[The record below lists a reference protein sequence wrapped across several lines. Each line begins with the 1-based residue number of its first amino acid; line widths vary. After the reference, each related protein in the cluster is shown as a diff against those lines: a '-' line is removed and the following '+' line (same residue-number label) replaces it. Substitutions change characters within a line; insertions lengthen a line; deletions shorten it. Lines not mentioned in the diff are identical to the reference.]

1 MFGAVSASA
10 GGAGPFGYKA
20 AMDNLDLRV
29 LHDVLAWKRAGHDVT
44 LVTFLETWG
53 NSPRPPGALFAL
65 RDDGTFS
72 GSGSGGYAVDDIVL
86 RTRAA
91 LELAPRGKLPLEV
104 SHSISSEE
112 AARSGLTCGGSLR
125 LVQEPVNDVAWIAD
139 LLERVAAHRSVKRTL
154 TLASG
159 EVLLA
164 DTTPSAAGK
173 ARYGFDGLR
182 LSNEFGPNWR
192 LVVIGA
198 GELGQAVA
206 GIARQIDFEVL
217 ICDPRE
223 AFAHVAGAGGSTRV
237 PGMPDAAVRALRP
250 DAHTAVVALTHEPEL
265 DDLGLYEA
273 LKTDAFYIG
282 ALGSKRNQEMRRKR
296 LAERFGLVDEQLN
309 RLFGPAGLKLG
320 AKTPA
325 EIGLSIVAELLKAKN
340 GLAQPVVV
348 DAAAPALAAA

>member
-1 MFGAVSASA
+1 
-10 GGAGPFGYKA
+10 
-20 AMDNLDLRV
+20 MDNLDLRV

-53 NSPRPPGALFAL
+53 NSPRPPGGLFAL

-91 LELAPRGKLPLEV
+91 LELAPRGRLPSEV

-125 LVQEPVNDVAWIAD
+125 LVQEPVADTAWIAD

-164 DTTPSAAGK
+164 DTPPSPAGK
-173 ARYGFDGLR
+173 PRHGFDGLR
-182 LSNEFGPNWR
+182 LSSEFGPHWR

-206 GIARQIDFEVL
+206 RIARQIDFEVL

-223 AFAHVAGAGGSTRV
+223 AFAGVADAAGAARV

-296 LAERFGLVDEQLN
+296 LAERFGLQGDQLD
-309 RLFGPAGLKLG
+309 RVFGPAGLKLG
-320 AKTPA
+320 ARSPA
-325 EIGLSIVAELLKAKN
+325 EIGLSIVAELLKAKS
-340 GLAQPVVV
+340 GLAVPPATV
-348 DAAAPALAAA
+348 AAADSAALATTA